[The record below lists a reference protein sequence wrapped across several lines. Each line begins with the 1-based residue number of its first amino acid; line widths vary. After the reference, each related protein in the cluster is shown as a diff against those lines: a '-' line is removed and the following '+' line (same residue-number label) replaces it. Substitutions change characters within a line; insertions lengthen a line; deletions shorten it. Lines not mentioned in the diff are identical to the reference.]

1 MSKKPENQFIDRV
14 HNRLP
19 IKKRKASTRAREKF
33 PVRLH
38 VHAEKMNNPMR
49 SGTPDC
55 WYSGKGGDLWIEY
68 KWVSPM
74 PVSKIVKASDMLS
87 ALQLD
92 WLTERYA
99 EGRNVAVVIGCPEGG
114 LILHNPS
121 AWKAPFIAEDF
132 CENISDV
139 SFIAEWIMRKVG

>member
-1 MSKKPENQFIDRV
+1 MAQNPENRFIDRV
-14 HNRLP
+14 NDRLP
-19 IKKRKASTRAREKF
+19 IKKRKGSSKAREKW
-33 PVRLH
+33 PENLIH
-38 VHAEKMNNPMR
+38 YEKMCNPMR
-49 SGTPDC
+49 GGTADG

-99 EGRNVAVVIGCPEGG
+99 EGRNVAVVIGCPMGG

-121 AWKAPFIAEDF
+121 AWKAPFTAEDF